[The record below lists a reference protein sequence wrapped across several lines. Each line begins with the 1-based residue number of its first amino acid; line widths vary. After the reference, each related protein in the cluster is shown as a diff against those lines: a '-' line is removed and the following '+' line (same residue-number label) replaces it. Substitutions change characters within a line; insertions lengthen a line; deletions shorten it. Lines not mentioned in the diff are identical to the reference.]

1 MAQLLRNGERPSRAM
16 GAPTAT
22 MTVGGSHVTHPSA
35 RADRAAAAAM
45 LAGYGLGDPS
55 TATAFVRRFQ
65 GSVFGLA
72 VSVTREHT
80 LAEDVAQEAFLRAW
94 KAAATYDAGRASVST
109 WLLTITRNVA
119 IDAIRARRSTPVSP
133 QLLEEVVQES
143 FSTSD
148 TPDAAVH
155 RIDSVRALKQLAELS
170 PSQAR
175 AVALVVLGGCTAAEV
190 GKHESIPLGT
200 AKTRI
205 RLGLMRLR
213 VAMRA
218 SATQP

>member
-1 MAQLLRNGERPSRAM
+1 MAQVFRKRERPSRAM
-16 GAPTAT
+16 GAPTGT
-22 MTVGGSHVTHPSA
+22 MTVGGSSGTQLSS
-35 RADRAAAAAM
+35 RADRAADAAL

-55 TATAFVRRFQ
+55 AATAFVRRFQ

-72 VSVTREHT
+72 LSVTRERT

-94 KAAATYDAGRASVST
+94 KAATTYDAGRASVST
-109 WLLTITRNVA
+109 WLLTITRNAA
-119 IDAIRARRSTPVSP
+119 IDAVRARRSTPVSP
-133 QLLEEVVQES
+133 QLLEQVVQES
-143 FSTSD
+143 FSASD
-148 TPDAAVH
+148 TPDTAVH

-190 GKHESIPLGT
+190 GEHEDIPLGT

-213 VAMRA
+213 VAMRVP
-218 SATQP
+218 ATQP